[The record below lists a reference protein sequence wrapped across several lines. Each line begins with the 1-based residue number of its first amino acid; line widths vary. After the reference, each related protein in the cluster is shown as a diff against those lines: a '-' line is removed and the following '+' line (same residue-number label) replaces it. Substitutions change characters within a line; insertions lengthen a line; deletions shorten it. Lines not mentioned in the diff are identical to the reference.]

1 MTSKPTDPDETPEAL
16 RKIAA
21 NPRVLI
27 RRGGAP
33 APDGKCIVYWMQRA
47 ERALDNP
54 ALDVAV
60 EVANALGLPVLA
72 YFSAISNFPH
82 ANLRHY
88 VFLNQG
94 LADIEEDLQQ
104 RQIGFI
110 VRRPPNNSLQTLLAE
125 VNAAMVIGDENPCRE
140 PERWRRVL
148 AGRLR
153 IPYWTVDADVVV
165 PSGLFQKRMYALHIF
180 RPKLYAELPKFLIP
194 QPNTKPQHEWKSPR
208 SLESFPVREDVTHG
222 WKTLDRSVG
231 PVESFTGGTHSAV
244 KRLHDFVH
252 KDLAA
257 YDKYRNHPEV
267 DGTSRLSPYLHFGH
281 ISPITI
287 ALAVEKAFKEGKVP
301 QAARDSY
308 ISELIGWRE
317 LAVNFV
323 KFTENYDSF
332 DCAEPWA
339 RKTLMEHARDRRE
352 HLYSIEQ
359 LGRSETKDELWNAAQ
374 TQMVKFGWMHN
385 YMRMYWAKKIL
396 EWSPDPAK
404 AFDTCVT
411 LNDRYFLDG
420 RDPNGYA
427 GIAWSIVGKFDR
439 PWFDRPIFGTI
450 RYMSGASTGKK
461 FNSKKYIQKMSEDF
475 AQTGF
480 WAEE

>member
-1 MTSKPTDPDETPEAL
+1 
-16 RKIAA
+16 
-21 NPRVLI
+21 
-27 RRGGAP
+27 
-33 APDGKCIVYWMQRA
+33 MQRA

-54 ALDVAV
+54 ALDIAV
-60 EVANALGLPVLA
+60 EVANALDLPVLA

-88 VFLNQG
+88 AFLNQG

-110 VRRPPNNSLQTLLAE
+110 VRRPPDNSLQTLLAE

-180 RPKLYAELPKFLIP
+180 QPKLYAELPKYLVQ
-194 QPNTKPQHEWKSPR
+194 QPVVKPHREWKPTQAGVISRAGGCHP
-208 SLESFPVREDVTHG
+208 G
-222 WKTLDRSVG
+222 LDDTRPFRR
-231 PVESFTGGTHSAV
+231 PVESFTGGTHAAL
-244 KRLHDFVH
+244 KRLHEFVD
-252 KDLAA
+252 KELAA
-257 YDKYRNHPEV
+257 YDKTRNHPEV

-281 ISPITI
+281 IGPITI
-287 ALAVEKAFKEGKVP
+287 ALAVEKAFKQGKVP

-359 LGRSETKDELWNAAQ
+359 LERSETQDELWNAAQ
-374 TQMVKFGWMHN
+374 NQMVKFGWMHN

-396 EWSPDPAK
+396 EWSPDP
-404 AFDTCVT
+404 
-411 LNDRYFLDG
+411 G
-420 RDPNGYA
+420 Q
-427 GIAWSIVGKFDR
+427 GIR
-439 PWFDRPIFGTI
+439 HLRHP
-450 RYMSGASTGKK
+450 
-461 FNSKKYIQKMSEDF
+461 Q
-475 AQTGF
+475 
-480 WAEE
+480 

>member
-1 MTSKPTDPDETPEAL
+1 
-16 RKIAA
+16 
-21 NPRVLI
+21 
-27 RRGGAP
+27 
-33 APDGKCIVYWMQRA
+33 
-47 ERALDNP
+47 
-54 ALDVAV
+54 
-60 EVANALGLPVLA
+60 
-72 YFSAISNFPH
+72 
-82 ANLRHY
+82 
-88 VFLNQG
+88 
-94 LADIEEDLQQ
+94 
-104 RQIGFI
+104 
-110 VRRPPNNSLQTLLAE
+110 
-125 VNAAMVIGDENPCRE
+125 MVIGDENPCRE
-140 PERWRRVL
+140 PERWRKVL

-180 RPKLYAELPKFLIP
+180 RPKLYAELPKFLVP
-194 QPNTKPQHEWKSPR
+194 QPNWKPRHEWKPSR

-222 WKTLDRSVG
+222 WKSLDRSVG
-231 PVESFTGGTHSAV
+231 PVESFTGGTHSAL
-244 KRLHDFVH
+244 KRLHDFVQQ
-252 KDLAA
+252 DLAA
-257 YDKYRNHPEV
+257 YDQNRNHPEV

-287 ALAVEKAFKEGKVP
+287 ALAVEKATKEGKVP

-359 LGRSETKDELWNAAQ
+359 LERSETKDELWNAAQ

-427 GIAWSIVGKFDR
+427 GVAWSIVGKFDR

-461 FNSKKYIQKMSEDF
+461 FNSKKYIQRMSEDF
-475 AQTGF
+475 SQTGF

>member
-1 MTSKPTDPDETPEAL
+1 
-16 RKIAA
+16 
-21 NPRVLI
+21 
-27 RRGGAP
+27 
-33 APDGKCIVYWMQRA
+33 
-47 ERALDNP
+47 
-54 ALDVAV
+54 
-60 EVANALGLPVLA
+60 
-72 YFSAISNFPH
+72 
-82 ANLRHY
+82 
-88 VFLNQG
+88 
-94 LADIEEDLQQ
+94 
-104 RQIGFI
+104 
-110 VRRPPNNSLQTLLAE
+110 
-125 VNAAMVIGDENPCRE
+125 
-140 PERWRRVL
+140 
-148 AGRLR
+148 
-153 IPYWTVDADVVV
+153 
-165 PSGLFQKRMYALHIF
+165 MYALHIF
-180 RPKLYAELPKFLIP
+180 RPKLYAELPKFLVP
-194 QPNTKPQHEWKSPR
+194 QPNTKPQHAWKSPR

-231 PVESFTGGTHSAV
+231 PVESFTGGTHSAL
-244 KRLHDFVH
+244 KRLRDFVH

-257 YDKYRNHPEV
+257 YDQKRNHPEV

-332 DCAEPWA
+332 ECAEPWA

-359 LGRSETKDELWNAAQ
+359 LERSETKDELWNAAQ

-404 AFDTCVT
+404 AFDTCVM

-461 FNSKKYIQKMSEDF
+461 FNSKKYIQRMSEDF

>member
-1 MTSKPTDPDETPEAL
+1 MSTKPAEHQVPEAL
-16 RKIAA
+16 RKITD
-21 NPRVLI
+21 NPRILV

-33 APDGKCIVYWMQRA
+33 AAGGKCVVYWMQRA
-47 ERALDNP
+47 ERGQDNP
-54 ALDVAV
+54 ALDVAI
-60 EVANALGLPVLA
+60 EVANALNLPVLA

-94 LADIEEDLQQ
+94 LADIEEDLHE
-104 RQIGFI
+104 RGVGFI
-110 VRRPPNNSLQTLLAE
+110 VRRPPDNSLQALLEE
-125 VNAAMVIGDENPCRE
+125 VNAALVVGDENPCRE

-180 RPKLYAELPKFLIP
+180 RPKLYAELPKYLVA
-194 QPNTKPQHEWKSPR
+194 QRVMKPHREWKPR
-208 SLESFPVREDVTHG
+208 QRLESFPVRDDVTQG

-231 PVESFTGGTHSAV
+231 PVESFTGGTHAAI
-244 KRLHDFVH
+244 KRLHEFVD
-252 KDLAA
+252 KDLAT
-257 YDKYRNHPEV
+257 YDKMRNHPEV

-281 ISPITI
+281 IGPITI
-287 ALAVEKAFKEGKVP
+287 ALAVENAFKQGKVS
-301 QAARDSY
+301 QVARDSY

-332 DCAEPWA
+332 ECAEPWA
-339 RKTLMEHARDRRE
+339 RKTLMEHARDRRA
-352 HLYSIEQ
+352 HFYTIEQ
-359 LGRSETKDELWNAAQ
+359 LERAETQDELWNAAQ
-374 TQMVKFGWMHN
+374 KQMVKFGWMHN

-439 PWFDRPIFGTI
+439 PWFERPIFGTI

-461 FNSKKYIQKMSEDF
+461 FNSKKYIQKMSGDF
-475 AQTGF
+475 TEATF
-480 WAEE
+480 WAQD

>member
-1 MTSKPTDPDETPEAL
+1 
-16 RKIAA
+16 
-21 NPRVLI
+21 
-27 RRGGAP
+27 
-33 APDGKCIVYWMQRA
+33 MQRA

-54 ALDVAV
+54 ALDIAV
-60 EVANALGLPVLA
+60 EVGNALDLPVLA

-82 ANLRHY
+82 ANWRHY
-88 VFLNQG
+88 AFLNQG

-110 VRRPPNNSLQTLLAE
+110 VRRPPKNSLEAVLAE

-165 PSGLFQKRMYALHIF
+165 PSNLFEKRMYALHIF
-180 RPKLYAELPKFLIP
+180 KPKLYAELPKFLVD
-194 QPNTKPQHEWKSPR
+194 QPVVKPHREWKPSQHVGVVFRAGGCYRGLEEARPFR
-208 SLESFPVREDVTHG
+208 SAGRELHRG
-222 WKTLDRSVG
+222 HPCGAQAAARLCAQ
-231 PVESFTGGTHSAV
+231 ELAV
-244 KRLHDFVH
+244 
-252 KDLAA
+252 
-257 YDKYRNHPEV
+257 YDETRNHPEV

-281 ISPITI
+281 IGPITI

-301 QAARDSY
+301 QPARDSY

-359 LGRSETKDELWNAAQ
+359 LERSETHDELWNAAQ
-374 TQMVKFGWMHN
+374 NQMVKFGWMHN

-461 FNSKKYIQKMSEDF
+461 FNSRKYIQKMSEDF
-475 AQTGF
+475 TQTAF
-480 WAEE
+480 WAQD